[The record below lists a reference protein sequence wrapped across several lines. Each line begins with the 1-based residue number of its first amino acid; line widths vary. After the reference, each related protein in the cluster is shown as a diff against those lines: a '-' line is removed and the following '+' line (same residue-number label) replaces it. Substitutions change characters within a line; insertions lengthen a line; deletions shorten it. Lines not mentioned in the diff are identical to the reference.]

1 MSDYTITKYS
11 KKKAKELKVIIKP
24 SENPK
29 KKIDVFKDEGQG
41 LRKVASIGDSRYPSY
56 PDYLKKDKSIANERR
71 RLYIIRHNKNKN
83 VIGSN
88 GYYADQLLW

>member
-29 KKIDVFKDEGQG
+29 KKIDVFKDGK
-41 LRKVASIGDSRYPSY
+41 KVASIGDIRYPSY
-56 PDYLKKDKSIANERR
+56 PDYLKKDKTIANERR
-71 RLYIIRHNKNKN
+71 RLYKIRHQHDDKPA
-83 VIGSN
+83 GF
-88 GYYADQLLW
+88 YADKILW